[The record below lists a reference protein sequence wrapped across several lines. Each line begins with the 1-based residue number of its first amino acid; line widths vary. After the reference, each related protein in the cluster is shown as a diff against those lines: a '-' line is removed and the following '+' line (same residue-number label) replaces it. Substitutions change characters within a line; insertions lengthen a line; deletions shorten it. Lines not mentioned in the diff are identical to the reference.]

1 MKFYLYSIALCCAG
15 IFMGCQEDE
24 ELNLLGYPE
33 NPVSIVTPGES
44 GDVSTM
50 KVKATYNENGELVT
64 ATSLRHTWTVSLAT
78 PSPEDVVLQIA
89 PYCVNI
95 PVDKVEL
102 SETTI
107 KIPAG
112 YVSASVTV
120 GLKDDDFSFAA
131 ENLEAQTY
139 ELGFNVV
146 NAEGLNL
153 KTESA
158 TGKMV
163 IEKDPYLVHV
173 SMAGENGNTVAM
185 KRVCKDGDVIGGAVE
200 YSFEVQLDR
209 PVKEDLSIS
218 FSVAG
223 IPEEFLGDAS
233 FTPAQVTIPAGEKNS
248 GEIKWAISNDF
259 LFANEEDEEFN
270 IVLKP
275 VFENT
280 DMVSVNPDNESINI
294 TLNKTS
300 SLLEWVSGI
309 QPNWGQLE
317 RNSWTATLLD
327 GWSGNAS
334 ELFDNNTWGA
344 GVQFV
349 EINTSVGEIVIDLGK
364 EENVVGFWAVYGYEY
379 SYPSGY
385 KYLSPLKTE
394 LFVSE
399 DKSEWT
405 SLGVVDTPS
414 TSTSTDRH
422 YINIVVPI
430 KTRYIKYAG
439 TVNSDYA
446 LMKLL
451 EMKFYGEKEQ

>member
-209 PVKEDLSIS
+209 PVKEDLPIS

-233 FTPAQVTIPAGEKNS
+233 FTPAQVTIPAGEKKS

-259 LFANEEDEEFN
+259 LVANEEDEVFD
-270 IVLKP
+270 IVLNP
-275 VFENT
+275 IFESN
-280 DMVSVNPDNESINI
+280 DVVSLVG
-294 TLNKTS
+294 TLN
-300 SLLEWVSGI
+300 
-309 QPNWGQLE
+309 
-317 RNSWTATLLD
+317 
-327 GWSGNAS
+327 
-334 ELFDNNTWGA
+334 
-344 GVQFV
+344 
-349 EINTSVGEIVIDLGK
+349 
-364 EENVVGFWAVYGYEY
+364 
-379 SYPSGY
+379 
-385 KYLSPLKTE
+385 
-394 LFVSE
+394 
-399 DKSEWT
+399 
-405 SLGVVDTPS
+405 
-414 TSTSTDRH
+414 
-422 YINIVVPI
+422 
-430 KTRYIKYAG
+430 
-439 TVNSDYA
+439 
-446 LMKLL
+446 
-451 EMKFYGEKEQ
+451 

>member
-112 YVSASVTV
+112 YVSTSVTV

-209 PVKEDLSIS
+209 PVKEDLPIS

-233 FTPAQVTIPAGEKNS
+233 FTPAQVTIPAGEKKS

-259 LFANEEDEEFN
+259 LVANEEDEVFD
-270 IVLKP
+270 IVLNP
-275 VFENT
+275 IFESN
-280 DMVSVNPDNESINI
+280 DVVSINQEYGNINI
-294 TLNKTS
+294 TLNKAS
-300 SLLEWVSGI
+300 SLLEFVNGTLS
-309 QPNWGQLE
+309 NWEQLDR
-317 RNSWTATLLD
+317 RNWSATAN
-327 GWSGNAS
+327 GWSGNT
-334 ELFDNNTWGA
+334 ECLFDGYTWGDN
-344 GVQFV
+344 VTFV
-349 EINTSVGEIVIDLGK
+349 EIDNSIGEIIIDLGQEK
-364 EENVVGFWAVYGYEY
+364 NITGFWAY
-379 SYPSGY
+379 Y
-385 KYLSPLKTE
+385 KYTYMSGGYAYFAPINTE
-394 LFVSE
+394 LSVSM
-399 DKSEWT
+399 DQQQWS
-405 SLGVVDTPS
+405 SLGTVETP
-414 TSTSTDRH
+414 TSAEENH
-422 YINIVVPI
+422 YINFVVPV

-439 TVNSDYA
+439 TVDSNLA
-446 LMKLL
+446 RITML

>member
-1 MKFYLYSIALCCAG
+1 MKIFLSSIALCCAG

-95 PVDKVEL
+95 PADKVEL
-102 SETTI
+102 SETTV

-173 SMAGENGNTVAM
+173 GMEGETGNTVSM
-185 KRVCKDGDVIGGAVE
+185 KRICRNGEVLGGAIE
-200 YSFEVQLDR
+200 YSFTIQLDR
-209 PVKEDLSIS
+209 PVLEDLTIS
-218 FSVAG
+218 FETEG
-223 IPEEFLGDAS
+223 IPAEFKGKATYS
-233 FTPAQVTIPAGEKNS
+233 PMQVIIPAGSRCSE
-248 GEIKWAISNDF
+248 EVKWTLSNDV
-259 LFANEEDEEFN
+259 LLANEEDETFN
-270 IVLKP
+270 IVLNP
-275 VFENT
+275 VFEST
-280 DMVSVNPDNESINI
+280 DIVSVSPEYSNINI
-294 TLNKTS
+294 VLTKTS
-300 SLLEWVSGI
+300 SLLELVNSVQSNWSQLDRSG
-309 QPNWGQLE
+309 W
-317 RNSWTATLLD
+317 SATLGA
-327 GWSGNAS
+327 GWSGDPNGF
-334 ELFDNNTWGA
+334 FDNGTWNGGA
-344 GVQFV
+344 RFV
-349 EINTSVGEIVIDLGK
+349 EMDSSTGEIIIDMGK
-364 EENVVGFWAVYGYEY
+364 TENIVGILTHFGYIY
-379 SYPSGY
+379 SSGY
-385 KYLSPLKTE
+385 IYLSPLKTQI
-394 LFVSE
+394 FVST
-399 DKSEWT
+399 DNTEWT
-405 SLGVVDTPS
+405 SLGEIETEPNKN
-414 TSTSTDRH
+414 RH
-422 YINIVVPI
+422 FFNIVIPMEA
-430 KTRYIKYAG
+430 RYVKYIT
-439 TVNSDYA
+439 TVDSNLA
-446 LMKLL
+446 QMQIT
-451 EMKFYGEKEQ
+451 EFKFYEEYKE

>member
-1 MKFYLYSIALCCAG
+1 MKIFLSSIALCCAG

-209 PVKEDLSIS
+209 PVKEDLPIS

-233 FTPAQVTIPAGEKNS
+233 FTPAQVTIPAGEKKS

-259 LFANEEDEEFN
+259 LLANEEDEVFD
-270 IVLKP
+270 IVLNP
-275 VFENT
+275 IFESN
-280 DMVSVNPDNESINI
+280 DVVSINQEYGNINI

-300 SLLEWVSGI
+300 SLLEFVNGTLS
-309 QPNWGQLE
+309 NWEQLDR
-317 RNSWTATLLD
+317 RNWSATAN
-327 GWSGNAS
+327 GWSGNT
-334 ELFDNNTWGA
+334 ECLFDGYTWGDN
-344 GVQFV
+344 VTFV
-349 EINTSVGEIVIDLGK
+349 EIDNSIGEIIIYLGQEK
-364 EENVVGFWAVYGYEY
+364 NITGFWAY
-379 SYPSGY
+379 Y
-385 KYLSPLKTE
+385 KYTYMSGGYAYFAPINTE
-394 LFVSE
+394 LSVSM
-399 DKSEWT
+399 DQQQWS
-405 SLGVVDTPS
+405 SLGTVETP
-414 TSTSTDRH
+414 TSAEENH
-422 YINIVVPI
+422 YINFVVPV

-439 TVNSDYA
+439 TVDSNLA
-446 LMKLL
+446 RITML

>member
-209 PVKEDLSIS
+209 PVKEDLPIS

-233 FTPAQVTIPAGEKNS
+233 FTPAQVTIPAGEKKS

-259 LFANEEDEEFN
+259 LVANEEDEVFD
-270 IVLKP
+270 IVLNP
-275 VFENT
+275 IFESN
-280 DMVSVNPDNESINI
+280 DVVSINQEYGNINI
-294 TLNKTS
+294 TLNKAS
-300 SLLEWVSGI
+300 SLLEFVNGTLS
-309 QPNWGQLE
+309 NWEQLDR
-317 RNSWTATLLD
+317 RNWSATAN
-327 GWSGNAS
+327 GWSGNT
-334 ELFDNNTWGA
+334 ECLFDGYTWGDN
-344 GVQFV
+344 VTFV
-349 EINTSVGEIVIDLGK
+349 EIDNSIGEIIIDLGQEK
-364 EENVVGFWAVYGYEY
+364 NITGFWAY
-379 SYPSGY
+379 Y
-385 KYLSPLKTE
+385 KYTYMSGGYAYFAPINTE
-394 LFVSE
+394 LSVSM
-399 DKSEWT
+399 DQQQWS
-405 SLGVVDTPS
+405 SLGTVETP
-414 TSTSTDRH
+414 TSAEENH
-422 YINIVVPI
+422 YINFVVPV

-439 TVNSDYA
+439 TVDSNLA
-446 LMKLL
+446 RITML

>member
-1 MKFYLYSIALCCAG
+1 MKIFLSSIALCCAG

-209 PVKEDLSIS
+209 PVKEDLPIS

-233 FTPAQVTIPAGEKNS
+233 FTPAQVTIPAGEKKS

-259 LFANEEDEEFN
+259 LLANEEDEVFD
-270 IVLKP
+270 IVLNP
-275 VFENT
+275 IFESN
-280 DMVSVNPDNESINI
+280 DVVSINQEYGNINI

-300 SLLEWVSGI
+300 SLLEFVNGTLS
-309 QPNWGQLE
+309 NWEQLDR
-317 RNSWTATLLD
+317 RNWSATAN
-327 GWSGNAS
+327 GWSGNT
-334 ELFDNNTWGA
+334 ECLFDGYTWGDN
-344 GVQFV
+344 VTFV
-349 EINTSVGEIVIDLGK
+349 EIDNSIGEIIIDLGQEK
-364 EENVVGFWAVYGYEY
+364 NITGFWAY
-379 SYPSGY
+379 Y
-385 KYLSPLKTE
+385 KYTYMSGGYAYFAPINTE
-394 LFVSE
+394 LSVSM
-399 DKSEWT
+399 DQQQWS
-405 SLGVVDTPS
+405 SLGTVETP
-414 TSTSTDRH
+414 TSAEENH
-422 YINIVVPI
+422 YINFVVPV

-439 TVNSDYA
+439 TVDSNLA
-446 LMKLL
+446 RITML
-451 EMKFYGEKEQ
+451 EMKFYEEKEQ

>member
-1 MKFYLYSIALCCAG
+1 MKIFLSSIALCCAG

-120 GLKDDDFSFAA
+120 GLKGDDFSFAA

-209 PVKEDLSIS
+209 PVKEDLPIS

-233 FTPAQVTIPAGEKNS
+233 FTPAQVTIPAGEKKS

-259 LFANEEDEEFN
+259 LLANEEDEVFD
-270 IVLKP
+270 IVLNP
-275 VFENT
+275 IFESN
-280 DMVSVNPDNESINI
+280 DVVSINQEYGNINI

-300 SLLEWVSGI
+300 SLLEFVNGTLS
-309 QPNWGQLE
+309 NWEQLDR
-317 RNSWTATLLD
+317 RNWSATAN
-327 GWSGNAS
+327 GWSGNT
-334 ELFDNNTWGA
+334 ECLFDGYTWGDN
-344 GVQFV
+344 VTFV
-349 EINTSVGEIVIDLGK
+349 EIDNSIGEIIIDLGQEK
-364 EENVVGFWAVYGYEY
+364 NITGFWAY
-379 SYPSGY
+379 Y
-385 KYLSPLKTE
+385 KYTYMSGGYAYFAPINTE
-394 LFVSE
+394 LSVSM
-399 DKSEWT
+399 DQQQWS
-405 SLGVVDTPS
+405 SLGTVETP
-414 TSTSTDRH
+414 TSAEENH
-422 YINIVVPI
+422 YINFVVPV

-439 TVNSDYA
+439 TVDSNLA
-446 LMKLL
+446 RITML

>member
-209 PVKEDLSIS
+209 PVKEDLPIS

-233 FTPAQVTIPAGEKNS
+233 FTPAQVTIPAGEKKS

-259 LFANEEDEEFN
+259 LLANEEDEVFD
-270 IVLKP
+270 IVLNP
-275 VFENT
+275 IFESN
-280 DMVSVNPDNESINI
+280 DVVSINQEYGNINI

-300 SLLEWVSGI
+300 SLLEFVNGTLS
-309 QPNWGQLE
+309 NWEQLDR
-317 RNSWTATLLD
+317 RNWSATAN
-327 GWSGNAS
+327 GWSGNT
-334 ELFDNNTWGA
+334 ECLFDGYTWGDN
-344 GVQFV
+344 VTFV
-349 EINTSVGEIVIDLGK
+349 EIDNSIGEIIIDLGQEK
-364 EENVVGFWAVYGYEY
+364 NITGFWAY
-379 SYPSGY
+379 Y
-385 KYLSPLKTE
+385 KYTYMSGGYAYFAPINTE
-394 LFVSE
+394 LSVSM
-399 DKSEWT
+399 DQQQWS
-405 SLGVVDTPS
+405 SLGTVETP
-414 TSTSTDRH
+414 TSAEENH
-422 YINIVVPI
+422 YINFVVPV

-439 TVNSDYA
+439 TVDSNLA
-446 LMKLL
+446 RITML

>member
-1 MKFYLYSIALCCAG
+1 MKIFLSSIALCCAG

-209 PVKEDLSIS
+209 PVKEDLPIS

-233 FTPAQVTIPAGEKNS
+233 FTPAQVTIPAGEKKS

-259 LFANEEDEEFN
+259 LLANEEDEVFD
-270 IVLKP
+270 IVLNP
-275 VFENT
+275 IFESN
-280 DMVSVNPDNESINI
+280 DVVSINQEYGNINI

-300 SLLEWVSGI
+300 SLLEFVNGTLS
-309 QPNWGQLE
+309 NWEQLDR
-317 RNSWTATLLD
+317 RNWSATAN
-327 GWSGNAS
+327 GWYGNT
-334 ELFDNNTWGA
+334 ECLFDGYTWGDN
-344 GVQFV
+344 VTFV
-349 EINTSVGEIVIDLGK
+349 EIDNSIGEIIIDLGQEK
-364 EENVVGFWAVYGYEY
+364 NITGFWAY
-379 SYPSGY
+379 Y
-385 KYLSPLKTE
+385 KYTYMSGGYAYFAPINTE
-394 LFVSE
+394 LSVSM
-399 DKSEWT
+399 DQQQWS
-405 SLGVVDTPS
+405 SLGTVETP
-414 TSTSTDRH
+414 TSAEENH
-422 YINIVVPI
+422 YINFVVPV

-439 TVNSDYA
+439 TVDSNLA
-446 LMKLL
+446 RITML

>member
-1 MKFYLYSIALCCAG
+1 MKIFLSSIALCCAG

-209 PVKEDLSIS
+209 PVKEDLPIS

-233 FTPAQVTIPAGEKNS
+233 FTPAQVTIPAGEKKS

-259 LFANEEDEEFN
+259 LLANEEDEVFD
-270 IVLKP
+270 IVLNP
-275 VFENT
+275 IFESN
-280 DMVSVNPDNESINI
+280 DVVSINQEYGNINI

-300 SLLEWVSGI
+300 SLLEFVNGTLS
-309 QPNWGQLE
+309 NWEQLDR
-317 RNSWTATLLD
+317 RNWSATAN
-327 GWSGNAS
+327 GWSGNT
-334 ELFDNNTWGA
+334 ECLFDGYTWGDN
-344 GVQFV
+344 VTFV
-349 EINTSVGEIVIDLGK
+349 EIDNSIGEIIIDLGQEK
-364 EENVVGFWAVYGYEY
+364 NITGFWAY
-379 SYPSGY
+379 Y
-385 KYLSPLKTE
+385 KYTYMSGGYAYFAPINTE
-394 LFVSE
+394 LSVSM
-399 DKSEWT
+399 DQQQWS
-405 SLGVVDTPS
+405 SLGTVETP
-414 TSTSTDRH
+414 TSAEENH
-422 YINIVVPI
+422 YINFVVPV

-439 TVNSDYA
+439 TVDSNLA
-446 LMKLL
+446 RITML

>member
-1 MKFYLYSIALCCAG
+1 MKIFLSSIALCCAG

-173 SMAGENGNTVAM
+173 GLVGEKGNTVSM
-185 KRVCKDGDVIGGAVE
+185 KRVCKDGEILGGAVE
-200 YSFEVQLDR
+200 YSFTVQLDR
-209 PVKEDLSIS
+209 PVKEDLPIS
-218 FSVAG
+218 FNVSG
-223 IPEEFLGDAS
+223 IPEEFQGDIS
-233 FTPAQVTIPAGEKNS
+233 FTPSQLTIAAGEKS
-248 GEIKWAISNDF
+248 SEEIKWSISNDF
-259 LFANEEDEEFN
+259 LLTNEEDEVFN

-275 VFENT
+275 ILEDSDIVFVDQENE
-280 DMVSVNPDNESINI
+280 NINI
-294 TLNKTS
+294 ILNKTS
-300 SLLEWVSGI
+300 SLLEFVDGTLS
-309 QPNWGQLE
+309 NWEQLD
-317 RNSWTATLLD
+317 RSNWSATAD
-327 GWSGNAS
+327 AWSGKP
-334 ELFDNNTWGA
+334 EGLFNNYTWGDN
-344 GVQFV
+344 VTFV
-349 EINTSVGEIVIDLGK
+349 ETDSSIGEIIVDLGK
-364 EENVVGFWAVYGYEY
+364 EENLTGFWAYYKY
-379 SYPSGY
+379 TYISGY
-385 KYLSPLKTE
+385 VYLAPIKTE
-394 LFVSE
+394 LLVSS
-399 DKSEWT
+399 DKKEWS

-414 TSTSTDRH
+414 SASENH
-422 YINIVVPI
+422 YINFMIPV

-439 TVNSDYA
+439 TVDSNLA
-446 LMKLL
+446 RITMF

>member
-173 SMAGENGNTVAM
+173 SMAGENGNAVAM

-209 PVKEDLSIS
+209 PVKEDLPIS

-233 FTPAQVTIPAGEKNS
+233 FTPAQVTIPAGEKKS

-259 LFANEEDEEFN
+259 LVANEEDEVFD
-270 IVLKP
+270 IVLNP
-275 VFENT
+275 IFESN
-280 DMVSVNPDNESINI
+280 DVVSINQEYGNINI
-294 TLNKTS
+294 TLNKAS
-300 SLLEWVSGI
+300 SLLEFVNGTLS
-309 QPNWGQLE
+309 NWEQLDR
-317 RNSWTATLLD
+317 RNWSATAN
-327 GWSGNAS
+327 GWSGNT
-334 ELFDNNTWGA
+334 ECLFDGYTWGDN
-344 GVQFV
+344 VTFV
-349 EINTSVGEIVIDLGK
+349 EIDNSIGEIIIDLGQEK
-364 EENVVGFWAVYGYEY
+364 NITGFWAY
-379 SYPSGY
+379 Y
-385 KYLSPLKTE
+385 KYTYMSGGYAYFAPINTE
-394 LFVSE
+394 LSVSM
-399 DKSEWT
+399 DQQQWS
-405 SLGVVDTPS
+405 SLGTVETP
-414 TSTSTDRH
+414 TSAEENH
-422 YINIVVPI
+422 YINFVVPV

-439 TVNSDYA
+439 TVDSNLA
-446 LMKLL
+446 RITML

>member
-15 IFMGCQEDE
+15 IFMRCQEDE

-209 PVKEDLSIS
+209 PVKEDLPIS

-233 FTPAQVTIPAGEKNS
+233 FTPAQVTIPAGEKKS

-259 LFANEEDEEFN
+259 LVANEEDEVFD
-270 IVLKP
+270 IVLNP
-275 VFENT
+275 IFESN
-280 DMVSVNPDNESINI
+280 DVVSINQEYGNINI
-294 TLNKTS
+294 TLNKAS
-300 SLLEWVSGI
+300 SLLEFVNGTLS
-309 QPNWGQLE
+309 NWEQLDR
-317 RNSWTATLLD
+317 RNWSATAN
-327 GWSGNAS
+327 GWSGNT
-334 ELFDNNTWGA
+334 ECLFDGYTWGDN
-344 GVQFV
+344 VTFV
-349 EINTSVGEIVIDLGK
+349 EIDNSIGEIIIDLGQEK
-364 EENVVGFWAVYGYEY
+364 NITGFWAY
-379 SYPSGY
+379 Y
-385 KYLSPLKTE
+385 KYTYMSGGYAYFAPINTE
-394 LFVSE
+394 LSVSM
-399 DKSEWT
+399 DQQQWS
-405 SLGVVDTPS
+405 SLGTVETP
-414 TSTSTDRH
+414 TSAEENH
-422 YINIVVPI
+422 YINFVVPV

-439 TVNSDYA
+439 TVDSNLA
-446 LMKLL
+446 RITML

>member
-1 MKFYLYSIALCCAG
+1 MKIFLSSIALCCAG

-120 GLKDDDFSFAA
+120 GLKGDDFSFAA

-173 SMAGENGNTVAM
+173 SMAGESGNTVAM

-209 PVKEDLSIS
+209 PVKEDLPIS

-259 LFANEEDEEFN
+259 LVANEEDEVFD
-270 IVLKP
+270 IVLNP
-275 VFENT
+275 IFESN
-280 DMVSVNPDNESINI
+280 DVVSINQEYGNINI
-294 TLNKTS
+294 TLNKAS
-300 SLLEWVSGI
+300 SLLEFVNGTLS
-309 QPNWGQLE
+309 NWEQLDR
-317 RNSWTATLLD
+317 RNWSATAN
-327 GWSGNAS
+327 GWSGNT
-334 ELFDNNTWGA
+334 ECLFDGYTWGDN
-344 GVQFV
+344 VTFV
-349 EINTSVGEIVIDLGK
+349 EIDNSIGEIIIDLGQEK
-364 EENVVGFWAVYGYEY
+364 NITGFWAY
-379 SYPSGY
+379 Y
-385 KYLSPLKTE
+385 KYTYMSGGYAYFAPINTE
-394 LFVSE
+394 LSVSM
-399 DKSEWT
+399 DQQQWS
-405 SLGVVDTPS
+405 SLGTVETP
-414 TSTSTDRH
+414 TSAEENH
-422 YINIVVPI
+422 YINFVVPV

-439 TVNSDYA
+439 TVDSNLA
-446 LMKLL
+446 RITML

>member
-1 MKFYLYSIALCCAG
+1 MKIFLSSIALCCAG

-209 PVKEDLSIS
+209 PVKEDLPIS

-233 FTPAQVTIPAGEKNS
+233 FTPAQVTIPAGEKKS

-259 LFANEEDEEFN
+259 LLANEEDEVFD
-270 IVLKP
+270 IVLNP
-275 VFENT
+275 IFESN
-280 DMVSVNPDNESINI
+280 DVVSINQEYGNINI

-300 SLLEWVSGI
+300 SLLEFVNGTLS
-309 QPNWGQLE
+309 NWEQLDR
-317 RNSWTATLLD
+317 RNWSATAN
-327 GWSGNAS
+327 GWSGNT
-334 ELFDNNTWGA
+334 ECLFDGYTWGDN
-344 GVQFV
+344 VTFV
-349 EINTSVGEIVIDLGK
+349 EIDNSIGEIIIDLGQEK
-364 EENVVGFWAVYGYEY
+364 NITGFWAY
-379 SYPSGY
+379 Y
-385 KYLSPLKTE
+385 KYTYMSGGYAYFAPINTE
-394 LFVSE
+394 LSVSM
-399 DKSEWT
+399 DQQQWY
-405 SLGVVDTPS
+405 SLGTVVPP
-414 TSTSTDRH
+414 TSAEENH
-422 YINIVVPI
+422 YINFVVPV

-439 TVNSDYA
+439 TVDSNLA
-446 LMKLL
+446 RITML

>member
-1 MKFYLYSIALCCAG
+1 MKIFLSSIALCCAG
-15 IFMGCQEDE
+15 IFMGCQENE

-173 SMAGENGNTVAM
+173 SMAGENGNSVAL
-185 KRVCKDGDVIGGAVE
+185 KCVCKDGDILGGPIE
-200 YSFEVQLDR
+200 YSFSIQLDR
-209 PVKEDLSIS
+209 PVKEDLPIS

-223 IPEEFLGDAS
+223 IPEEFLGDVT
-233 FTPAQVTIPAGEKNS
+233 FTPAQETIPAGKKNS
-248 GEIKWAISNDF
+248 GEIKWTISNDF
-259 LFANEEDEEFN
+259 LLANEEDEVFN
-270 IVLKP
+270 ITLKP
-275 VFENT
+275 VFESS
-280 DMVSVNPDNESINI
+280 DVVSMNPDSESINI

-300 SLLEWVSGI
+300 SLLEWVNEPQS
-309 QPNWGQLE
+309 NWSNLE
-317 RNSWTATLLD
+317 RDIWTATLLE
-327 GWSGNAS
+327 GWSGDVK
-334 ELFDNNTWGA
+334 ELFDNYTWGN

-349 EINTSVGEIVIDLGK
+349 EMNTSVGEIIIDMGK
-364 EENVVGFWAVYGYEY
+364 EENIVGFWGLYGYVY
-379 SYPSGY
+379 SGGR
-385 KYLSPLKTE
+385 KYLTPVKTE
-394 LFVSE
+394 FLVST
-399 DKSEWT
+399 DKKEWT
-405 SLGVVDTPS
+405 SLGSVDTPS
-414 TSTSTDRH
+414 NSQDRH

-430 KTRYIKYAG
+430 KTRYIKYAA
-439 TVNSDYA
+439 TVNSDLA
-446 LMKLL
+446 QMKLL
-451 EMKFYGEKEQ
+451 EMKFYGEKE